1 VWRFYDGAARPS
13 SAGMRK
19 FQLSRT
25 IARRAQN
32 VIPAP
37 TPKV

>member
-19 FQLSRT
+19 FQLSRPASQPGQ
-25 IARRAQN
+25 I

-37 TPKV
+37 TRKV